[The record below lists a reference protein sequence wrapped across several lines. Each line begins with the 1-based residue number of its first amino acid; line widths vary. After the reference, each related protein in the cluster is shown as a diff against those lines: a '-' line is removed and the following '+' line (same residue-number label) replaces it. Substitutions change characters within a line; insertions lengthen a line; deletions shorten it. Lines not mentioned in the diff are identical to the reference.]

1 MRGNNINGL
10 NLSGVRILRYSLNIV
25 LTLIM
30 VLSSFGV
37 AFAADPPVERFAED
51 PYESWGEAFLDF
63 APPNPDLLT
72 LEQPD
77 GTTLDAY
84 LTPMETGGQLE
95 TADGYTI
102 VQNEDG
108 WWTYAQPGDGI
119 TNPVDQ
125 AVPSG
130 LLPGKD
136 DPNGLAKKMGQHESV
151 WLDNQGND
159 KRDAV
164 FEAVKDVQ
172 SPNASMFTEDA
183 AAEAVVTKN
192 YHYIV
197 ILAEFQDVKF
207 ESYQTPQYFKD
218 QISGMGTSP
227 TGTVSDLYYEMSYG
241 QFLPDFEVIG
251 PFTLPGTMYAYDYQ
265 LPGGKSV
272 TGMISD
278 LAPQLQAVG
287 ADWWDQFDN
296 DRAIFTSQGI
306 QYRTVDMVVVL
317 HAGPGKEATGQN
329 GQVWSHASNA
339 STSNSNYN
347 MGVASSDN
355 RPVRIRGVNTVP
367 AIGFN
372 IGVVAH
378 EMGHTIGESDYYDTN
393 YRSMGSGDWDLMA
406 GGSWMGNDPAGSNP
420 SVMNP
425 FSRINQGWVTP
436 QVVSAT
442 TLGVEL
448 RPRTVAPDIIEIPLG
463 GTATSGTVNTIERLY
478 IEQVSNRV
486 AGTIFDKA
494 EYATGLLIWHYD
506 RGGSNNK
513 PANSPA
519 RYRVGVLEYDY
530 RDGTSELA
538 LNLNRGEPTDPWFDT
553 ALGITPYTTPST
565 DRNTPLVAGGSR
577 STGWYLMNISAIGD
591 SMSLDIVQQAD
602 VQDKVGVDRPQL
614 LGQPVIAGTG
624 SAQFST
630 KVYNLTAADL
640 ANVKVE
646 FWATQGS
653 EQVKLAETM
662 LATLPP
668 GAPTVATATWALPI
682 AGKFNITALA
692 SVDDASV
699 STPGIARVFA
709 RTAPVLIVDDDDG
722 YTAEEAFEGALTS
735 LGVPYVLVEKTAP
748 LTQLQQYELVIWS
761 AGQAGRLEGQLN
773 KIEIADLKAYLNA
786 GGKVWFSSP
795 RLAGA
800 LAAGTPG
807 PVDTAFLRDYFG
819 ATYPMSNQAGGGTI
833 YGTGQYI
840 GGNGSY
846 ELRAFPGRSI
856 EDFLDP
862 AVSTFGTVTPLFTWS
877 YGHYLGME
885 VVGDEAHN
893 NFHVVF
899 FGFNL
904 SQVISG
910 ADRLALT
917 QQVLDRMGMA
927 AVYFDKTTYLTQEST
942 AVKIVLHD
950 IDATVPRVIVSSQAQ
965 QAGVF
970 VSLTATEIP
979 GTFTGVLNMQ
989 KTGSKGG
996 GIKVNSTDT
1005 LKVVYEDA
1013 PGHVIWSTA
1022 AVLLKADKD
1031 LPATVYHDL
1040 IDNATDAKD
1049 LPVMA
1054 VTTDDIRVQ
1063 QVQLYYRIA
1072 GSNKYIFLP
1081 MGETANHAYTTIIPA
1096 SVVTPLGVEYY
1107 IIARDSKGNLTSV
1120 GSAANP
1126 IFIVVQPRNLTTP

>member
-1 MRGNNINGL
+1 MKGTNINGS
-10 NLSGVRILRYSLNIV
+10 NLSNVRILRYPFNIV
-25 LTLIM
+25 LTLLM

-37 AFAADPPVERFAED
+37 ALADDNPPGPPGELFADD
-51 PYESWGEAFLDF
+51 PYETWGEAFLDF
-63 APPNPDLLT
+63 VPPNPDLLT

-77 GTTLDAY
+77 GTTLEAY
-84 LTPMETGGQLE
+84 LTPMETGGQME
-95 TADGYTI
+95 TTDGYTI
-102 VQNEDG
+102 VQNEEG

-119 TNPVDQ
+119 ATPVDQ
-125 AVPSG
+125 VMPSDMI
-130 LLPGKD
+130 PGVHE
-136 DPNGLAKKMGQHESV
+136 PNGLAKKVGQHESI
-151 WLDNQGND
+151 WLDDQGND

-172 SPNASMFTEDA
+172 SPNASIFAEDA

-207 ESYQTPQYFKD
+207 EPYQTPQYFKD
-218 QISGMGTSP
+218 QISGLNTSP

-241 QFLPDFEVIG
+241 QFLPDFEVVG
-251 PFTLPGTMYAYDYQ
+251 PFTLPGIMYAYDYQ

-272 TGMISD
+272 TGMITD
-278 LAPQLQAVG
+278 LGPQLSALG
-287 ADWWDQFDN
+287 ANWWDQFDN
-296 DRAIFTSQGI
+296 DRVVFTSGGV
-306 QYRTVDMVVVL
+306 QYRSVDMVVVL
-317 HAGPGKEATGQN
+317 HAGPGKEATGQA
-329 GQVWSHASNA
+329 GQVWSHASTANFN
-339 STSNSNYN
+339 T
-347 MGVASSDN
+347 GVASSDG
-355 RPVRIRGVNTVP
+355 RQVRIRGVNTVP

-378 EMGHTIGESDYYDTN
+378 EMGHTIGEPDYYDTS
-393 YRSMGSGDWDLMA
+393 YRSMGTGDWDLMA
-406 GGSWMGNDPAGSNP
+406 GGSWMGNEPAGSNP
-420 SVMNP
+420 AVMNP

-436 QVVSAT
+436 QVVTAT

-448 RPRTVAPDIIEIPLG
+448 RPRTVAPDIVEIPLG
-463 GTATSGTVNTIERLY
+463 GTATSGSTNTIERLY

-506 RGGSNNK
+506 RGGSQTK
-513 PANSPA
+513 PTNAPA
-519 RYRVGVLEYDY
+519 RYRLGVLEYDY

-538 LNLNRGEPTDPWFDT
+538 LNLNRGEPTDPWSYT

-565 DRNTPLVAGGSR
+565 DRNTPLVAGGPR
-577 STGWYLMNISAIGD
+577 GTGWYLMNISAIGD
-591 SMSLDIVQQAD
+591 TMSLDIVQQAD
-602 VQDKVGVDRPQL
+602 VQDKVGVDRPAL

-624 SAQFST
+624 PAQFST

-646 FWATQGS
+646 FWATMGS
-653 EQVKLAETM
+653 QQVRLAETT
-662 LATLPP
+662 LANLPP
-668 GAPTVATATWALPI
+668 GAPTVATASWPAPI
-682 AGKFNITALA
+682 AGKFNIEARA
-692 SVDDASV
+692 SAEGGAA
-699 STPGIARVFA
+699 STPGMARVFA

-748 LTQLQQYELVIWS
+748 LALLQQYELVIWS

-773 KIEIADLKAYLNA
+773 KTEIADLKAYLNA
-786 GGKVWFSSP
+786 GGKLWFSSP

-800 LAAGTPG
+800 LAASTPG

-862 AVSTFGTVTPLFTWS
+862 AASTVGAVTPLFTWS
-877 YGHYLGME
+877 FGHHLGME
-885 VVGDEAHN
+885 VVGDAAHN
-893 NFHVVF
+893 NFHTVF

-910 ADRLALT
+910 ADRLTLT
-917 QQVLDRMGMA
+917 QQVLDRMGIA
-927 AVYFDKTTYLTQEST
+927 AVYFNKTTYLTQEST
-942 AVKIVLHD
+942 AVKVTVHD
-950 IDATVPRVIVSSQAQ
+950 MDATAPQVTISSNAQ
-965 QAGVF
+965 PAGVS
-970 VSLTATEIP
+970 VPLAPTEIP

-1013 PGHVIWSTA
+1013 PGHTIWSSA
-1022 AVLLKADKD
+1022 AVLLKTDKD

-1040 IDNATDAKD
+1040 IDNAYDARD

-1054 VTTDDIRVQ
+1054 AATDDIRVQ
-1063 QVQLYYRIA
+1063 QVQLYYRVA
-1072 GSNKYIFLP
+1072 GTSAYIFLP
-1081 MGETANHAYTTIIPA
+1081 MEETAKHAYTTIIPA
-1096 SVVTPLGVEYY
+1096 SAITPLGVEYY
-1107 IIARDSKGNLTSV
+1107 IQARDSKGTLTSV

-1126 IFIVVQPRNLTTP
+1126 NFIVVQPRTLGMQ